1 MRYERGR
8 NEKQTF
14 EREAGGEAPLLQA
27 DERFATKAVIVI
39 AITTA
44 AFIVAQYVS
53 FLVTRQEQTVLIEW
67 YFRAVVIE
75 CGAMMMKRLA
85 EVIVGRI
92 KKKEKIDITE
102 SEDTNND
109 Y

>member
-1 MRYERGR
+1 MKLHFSRGKR
-8 NEKQTF
+8 TAKRRF
-14 EREAGGEAPLLQA
+14 FKA

-44 AFIVAQYVS
+44 VFIVTQYTS
-53 FLVTRQEQTVLIEW
+53 FLITRQEQTILIEW

-85 EVIVGRI
+85 EVIIGRI
-92 KKKEKIDITE
+92 KKKEKINITE

>member
-1 MRYERGR
+1 MKGGR
-8 NEKQTF
+8 NENKIF
-14 EREAGGEAPLLQA
+14 EREAGGEAPLLQGY
-27 DERFATKAVIVI
+27 ERFATKAVIVI

-53 FLVTRQEQTVLIEW
+53 FLITRQEQTVLIEW

>member
-1 MRYERGR
+1 MKIKSSSGKRQKKCRFF
-8 NEKQTF
+8 K
-14 EREAGGEAPLLQA
+14 A

-44 AFIVAQYVS
+44 AFIVAQYIS
-53 FLVTRQEQTVLIEW
+53 FLITQVEQTVLIEW

-75 CGAMMMKRLA
+75 CGAMMMKRIA
-85 EVIVGRI
+85 EVVVGRI
-92 KKKEKIDITE
+92 KKKENIDVTE

>member
-1 MRYERGR
+1 MKLRYNHGKRQKKR
-8 NEKQTF
+8 RLFK
-14 EREAGGEAPLLQA
+14 A
-27 DERFATKAVIVI
+27 DERFAKKAIVII

-44 AFIVAQYVS
+44 IFVIAQYIS
-53 FLVTRQEQTVLIEW
+53 FIITQQEQTVLIEW

-75 CGAMMMKRLA
+75 CGAMMMKRIA
-85 EVIVGRI
+85 EVFIGRI
-92 KKKEKIDITE
+92 KKKENIDITE

>member
-1 MRYERGR
+1 MKNKPSSGKRVAKRR
-8 NEKQTF
+8 FFK
-14 EREAGGEAPLLQA
+14 A

-92 KKKEKIDITE
+92 KKKEQIDITE
-102 SEDTNND
+102 REDTNND

>member
-1 MRYERGR
+1 MKNKPSSGKRVAKRR
-8 NEKQTF
+8 FFK
-14 EREAGGEAPLLQA
+14 A
-27 DERFATKAVIVI
+27 DERFVIVI

-53 FLVTRQEQTVLIEW
+53 FLITRQEQTVLIEW

>member
-1 MRYERGR
+1 MKTYSTSGKRQKKRR
-8 NEKQTF
+8 FFK
-14 EREAGGEAPLLQA
+14 A
-27 DERFATKAVIVI
+27 DERFATKAVVAI

-44 AFIVAQYVS
+44 LFIIGQYVS
-53 FLVTRQEQTVLIEW
+53 FLITQQEQTVLIEW

-75 CGAMMMKRLA
+75 CGALMLKRVT

-92 KKKEKIDITE
+92 KKKENIDITE
-102 SEDTNND
+102 SEDTNHD

>member
-1 MRYERGR
+1 
-8 NEKQTF
+8 
-14 EREAGGEAPLLQA
+14 
-27 DERFATKAVIVI
+27 
-39 AITTA
+39 
-44 AFIVAQYVS
+44 
-53 FLVTRQEQTVLIEW
+53 
-67 YFRAVVIE
+67 
-75 CGAMMMKRLA
+75 MMMKRLA

>member
-1 MRYERGR
+1 MKTHSTSGKRQKKRR
-8 NEKQTF
+8 FFK
-14 EREAGGEAPLLQA
+14 A
-27 DERFATKAVIVI
+27 DERFATKTVVAI

-44 AFIVAQYVS
+44 LFIIGQYVS
-53 FLVTRQEQTVLIEW
+53 FLITQQEQTVLIEW

-75 CGAMMMKRLA
+75 CGALMLKRVT

-92 KKKEKIDITE
+92 KKKENIDITE
-102 SEDTNND
+102 SEDTNHD